1 MSTDDIISTTQNKS
15 FLRTSKNLSEAD
27 QIVIETQWT
36 DKLQR
41 SIDLGNSKFLK
52 NFKLRLEMDDD
63 NDSQRLRGE
72 TEYNVR

>member
-1 MSTDDIISTTQNKS
+1 MSTDDIISTAQNKS
-15 FLRTSKNLSEAD
+15 FLRTKNLSEAD

-72 TEYNVR
+72 TKYNVR